1 MFKVNNKDTKTTPG
15 FGSITAKIKD
25 TFFPNFDKPFLGANM
40 GPPLLNIG
48 QMRIFHTKRAPSHL
62 GLASL

>member
-25 TFFPNFDKPFLGANM
+25 TFFPNFEKPFLGANM
-40 GPPLLNIG
+40 GPLYSILD
-48 QMRIFHTKRAPSHL
+48 K
-62 GLASL
+62 